1 MASAKVAIVVDSTAY
16 IPPDLVDQY
25 NIHVIPQILNWAGES
40 LHDNVDITPDEFYQR
55 LKHAKEMPTTSQ
67 PSAGEFHEFFA
78 GVAETADSIV
88 AVLISQPLSG
98 TQASA
103 HTAAQMMDGYPIEIV
118 DSRSSSMGLGF
129 MALAAARAAANGAG
143 PTEVAAAARALVP
156 HMRVIFVV
164 DTLEF
169 LHRGGRIGGAKRL
182 LGSMLSI
189 KPVLHLT
196 DGRIEPLASVRTKR
210 KAISHVLAVAEQE
223 MQGQKNVRAAVIDAI
238 APEEAE
244 MIYQEVQNRL
254 RPSELIR
261 AGLSPVIGAHV
272 GPGAVGLVY
281 YAEPYRR
288 NFG

>member
-1 MASAKVAIVVDSTAY
+1 MAEAKVAVVVDSTAY
-16 IPPDLVDQY
+16 IPPQLVEQY

-40 LHDNVDITPDEFYQR
+40 LHDNVDITPQAFYQR
-55 LKHAKEMPTTSQ
+55 LKHAEEMPTTSQ
-67 PSAGEFHEFFA
+67 PSAGEFHDFFS
-78 GVAETADSIV
+78 GVAATADSIV

-103 HTAAQMMDGYPIEIV
+103 HAATAMMDGYPVEIV
-118 DSRSSSMGLGF
+118 DSRSSTMGLGF
-129 MALAAARAAANGAG
+129 MALAAARAAASGASH
-143 PTEVAAAARALVP
+143 TEAAAAARRLVP

-210 KAISHVLAVAEQE
+210 KAINHMLAVAEQE
-223 MQGQKNVRAAVIDAI
+223 MKGQRNVRAAVIDAI

-244 MIYQEVQNRL
+244 MIYQEAQNRL
-254 RPSELIR
+254 QPTELIR

-281 YAEPYRR
+281 YAEPNAR